1 MKYIISFITKFGINF
16 FTSPTFISYLSAI
29 FLQYFD
35 NISQETASF
44 SGANGKSL
52 CHSCNSSGYSRSA
65 SKKYP
70 IGLFSLIDIIYQ
82 YFLTI

>member
-1 MKYIISFITKFGINF
+1 MKMKISVMNYIISLLPKFEINF

-35 NISQETASF
+35 NISLETANF

-52 CHSCNSSGYSRSA
+52 CNSCNSSGYSRST
-65 SKKYP
+65 S
-70 IGLFSLIDIIYQ
+70 
-82 YFLTI
+82 